1 MSGKKTAKSAA
12 KKTAKPAVRNGVT
25 PPAASPV
32 PATPVADATQGE
44 ASGMDG
50 AGDGPTQTPNSES
63 SLARASKTSLS
74 VSRIEQQ
81 LVDAGLDG
89 VDTHTDAQREQA
101 GRILAAEF
109 GIKTI
114 PGRNVELGSALLTL
128 RRVVKNAIA
137 LND

>member
-12 KKTAKPAVRNGVT
+12 KKTAKSAVRNGVT
-25 PPAASPV
+25 PPASPV

-50 AGDGPTQTPNSES
+50 AGESES
-63 SLARASKTSLS
+63 SLASASKTSLS

-128 RRVVKNAIA
+128 RRAVKNAIA